1 MRSNLESDREEV
13 FCCVE
18 WGARA
23 YFLSLK
29 HCWLPTI
36 VSHTRVFKKIHFS
49 RHHRENLKLFKGIS
63 ISRISWARLFLTR
76 TQEWRKSTTQ
86 KAPKQ
91 AHASYKAEDMNAQTS
106 ISSGTMKSLTFDI
119 KKISFIFD
127 RIPSLFSR
135 KNNSFNSSKGKFY
148 DETILEHWK
157 KFDFTEEELQEIE
170 RIWKMRLMSKN
181 GCGISNDQVQKGKGG
196 MKIAWVNWG
205 VNFITDLRVS
215 SFEKKWA
222 VLIVVGS
229 FGEWRVVLESK

>member
-1 MRSNLESDREEV
+1 MRSNLESDHREEV

-86 KAPKQ
+86 KTQKQ
-91 AHASYKAEDMNAQTS
+91 AHASYKAKDMNAQTS
-106 ISSGTMKSLTFDI
+106 ISSSTMKSLTFDL
-119 KKISFIFD
+119 KENLFILD
-127 RIPSLFSR
+127 RIPLLFSQKKLFLSLIKRPILPWWSKTLKKSLILPR
-135 KNNSFNSSKGKFY
+135 KSCRKSSG
-148 DETILEHWK
+148 
-157 KFDFTEEELQEIE
+157 
-170 RIWKMRLMSKN
+170 
-181 GCGISNDQVQKGKGG
+181 
-196 MKIAWVNWG
+196 
-205 VNFITDLRVS
+205 
-215 SFEKKWA
+215 FEKWGWCPKTVA
-222 VLIVVGS
+222 ASVTIKS
-229 FGEWRVVLESK
+229 KKEKGEWR

>member
-1 MRSNLESDREEV
+1 MRSNLESDHREEV

-63 ISRISWARLFLTR
+63 ISRISWVRLFLTR

-86 KAPKQ
+86 KTQKQ
-91 AHASYKAEDMNAQTS
+91 AHASYKAKDMNAQTS
-106 ISSGTMKSLTFDI
+106 NSSSTMKSLTFDI
-119 KKISFIFD
+119 KENLFILD
-127 RIPSLFSR
+127 RIPLLFSQ
-135 KNNSFNSSKGKFY
+135 KNCSFSSSKGQFY
-148 DETILEHWK
+148 HGEVKRWK
-157 KFDFTEEELQEIE
+157 KSDFTEEELQEIE

-229 FGEWRVVLESK
+229 LESWG

>member
-1 MRSNLESDREEV
+1 MLHTKLKIWMRK
-13 FCCVE
+13 
-18 WGARA
+18 RA
-23 YFLSLK
+23 FHQAQWSLW
-29 HCWLPTI
+29 HLIW
-36 VSHTRVFKKIHFS
+36 KK
-49 RHHRENLKLFKGIS
+49 
-63 ISRISWARLFLTR
+63 
-76 TQEWRKSTTQ
+76 
-86 KAPKQ
+86 
-91 AHASYKAEDMNAQTS
+91 M
-106 ISSGTMKSLTFDI
+106 
-119 KKISFIFD
+119 SFILD

-135 KNNSFNSSKGKFY
+135 KNCSFPSSKGQFY
-148 DETILEHWK
+148 DGEVKRWK

-229 FGEWRVVLESK
+229 LDGNGELRVVLESK

>member
-1 MRSNLESDREEV
+1 MRSNLESDHREEV

-63 ISRISWARLFLTR
+63 ISRISWVRLFLTR

-86 KAPKQ
+86 KTQKQ
-91 AHASYKAEDMNAQTS
+91 AHASYKAKDMNAQTS
-106 ISSGTMKSLTFDI
+106 ISSSTMKSLTFDL
-119 KKISFIFD
+119 KENVFHSW
-127 RIPSLFSR
+127 P
-135 KNNSFNSSKGKFY
+135 NSFAVFAEKKWSFPSSKGKFY
-148 DETILEHWK
+148 HGEVKRWK

-196 MKIAWVNWG
+196 NEDSLSKLRSEFHYGFKG
-205 VNFITDLRVS
+205 VFLWKKVSCLNRCRKFWRV
-215 SFEKKWA
+215 E
-222 VLIVVGS
+222 GS
-229 FGEWRVVLESK
+229 FGE

>member
-1 MRSNLESDREEV
+1 MLHTKLKIWMRK
-13 FCCVE
+13 
-18 WGARA
+18 RA
-23 YFLSLK
+23 FHQAQWSLW
-29 HCWLPTI
+29 HLIW
-36 VSHTRVFKKIHFS
+36 KK
-49 RHHRENLKLFKGIS
+49 
-63 ISRISWARLFLTR
+63 
-76 TQEWRKSTTQ
+76 
-86 KAPKQ
+86 
-91 AHASYKAEDMNAQTS
+91 M
-106 ISSGTMKSLTFDI
+106 
-119 KKISFIFD
+119 SFILD
-127 RIPSLFSR
+127 RIPSLFSQ
-135 KNNSFNSSKGKFY
+135 KKLFLPSSKGQFY
-148 DETILEHWK
+148 DGEVKRWK